1 MQLNNGFELTYCTNI
16 HPADG
21 WDSVFE
27 NIRRYGPEL
36 KRRISP
42 DAPFGLGLRLSAA
55 EAEELAPH
63 AADFR
68 RFLDEHG
75 LYVALINGFPYGT
88 FHGRPV
94 KEEVFAPDWRD
105 DGRVNYTLRLLEILR
120 VLLPEGK
127 EGGISTTPLSYKRWI
142 TPGDDGMWRTVTRNV
157 LRVAEAMARVEQESG
172 RYIHLDIEP
181 EPDGLVETTT
191 ELVDFFK
198 HRLAGAGNA
207 GLIARHVCL
216 CLDACH
222 LAVQYEDPAQA
233 LRDLE
238 SAGVRVGRLQV
249 SSALQVVLPP
259 DSQERADLARR
270 LGIFT
275 DPVYLHQVVE
285 RSNEDHVRHYSDLPE
300 ALGQVQTASTGR
312 WRIHFHVPLF
322 TGEYGGL
329 GSTQN
334 ELRKLFSLLVERR
347 FTHHLEIET
356 YTWSVLPSAL
366 KLDLVDS
373 IEREY
378 DWVLHELCGK
388 PPSSTLSG

>member
-16 HPADG
+16 HPAHG
-21 WDSVFE
+21 WDSVFD

-36 KRRISP
+36 KRRLSP

-55 EAEELAPH
+55 EAEELAPRV
-63 AADFR
+63 ADFR
-68 RFLDEHG
+68 RFLDERG
-75 LYVALINGFPYGT
+75 LYVALINGFPYGA

-120 VLLPEGK
+120 ALLPEGK
-127 EGGISTTPLSYKRWI
+127 EGGISTAPLSYKRWI
-142 TPGDDGMWRTVTRNV
+142 AAGDDGAWHAVTRNV
-157 LRVAEAMARVEQESG
+157 LRVADAMARAEQESG

-198 HRLAGAGNA
+198 QRLARTGDAD
-207 GLIARHVCL
+207 LVARHVCL

-233 LRDLE
+233 LKELD
-238 SAGVRVGRLQV
+238 SAGVRVGRMQI
-249 SSALQVVLPP
+249 SSALQVALPHG
-259 DSQERADLARR
+259 SQERADLASR
-270 LGIFT
+270 LGTFS
-275 DPVYLHQVVE
+275 DPVYLHQVIE
-285 RSNEDHVRHYSDLPE
+285 RSNEDHVRHYADLPA
-300 ALGQVQTASTGR
+300 ALGQMQTASTGH

-322 TGEYGGL
+322 TAEYGGL

-334 ELRKLFSLLVERR
+334 EIRKLFGLLAERR

-366 KLDLVDS
+366 KLDLLDS

-378 DWVLHELCGK
+378 DWVLVELCGK
-388 PPSSTLSG
+388 QPSSTSSG